1 MSRIAFY
8 ISDSTGITAHT
19 LGQSLL
25 AQFEDLQIEHI
36 IIPFVDNHD
45 KVQSVIERI
54 NAATD
59 SQGGLPAIVFSTLV
73 NDDLRVQLAASRC
86 YLVDILGTFLK
97 PLEQVL
103 KVHSSYSVGR
113 ARGDTTDDSYKNRIN
128 AVNYA
133 LDNDDGSRLNQYGL
147 ADVILVGVSRCGK
160 TPTCLYMAMQ
170 FGVFAAN
177 YPITEE
183 DISELEL
190 PKSLQHH
197 KGRLF
202 GLTIDPERLATIR
215 HERRPGSK
223 YASLKQCDYEIR
235 EAVAMFRRYGI
246 PYLDTTHF
254 SIEEISTRILSQ
266 LGIDRQRK

>member
-1 MSRIAFY
+1 MSRTAFY
-8 ISDSTGITAHT
+8 VSDSTGITAHT

-25 AQFEDLQIEHI
+25 AQFEELQIEHVL
-36 IIPFVDNHD
+36 IPFVDTEA
-45 KVQSVIERI
+45 KVDEVIGRI
-54 NAATD
+54 NAACD
-59 SQGGLPAIVFSTLV
+59 AEGVPALVFSTLV
-73 NDDLRVQLAASRC
+73 NDDLRARLAQSRG

-103 KVHSSYSVGR
+103 NVHSSYSVGH
-113 ARGDTTDDSYKNRIN
+113 ARGNITDDSYKNRIN

-133 LDNDDGSRLNQYGL
+133 LDNDDGSRVNQYGN

-160 TPTCLYMAMQ
+160 TPTCLYMALQ

-183 DISELEL
+183 DINELEL
-190 PKSLQHH
+190 PKSLLPF
-197 KGRLF
+197 KDRLF
-202 GLTIDPERLATIR
+202 GLTINAERLCSIR
-215 HERRPGSK
+215 NERRPNSK
-223 YASLKQCDYEIR
+223 YASMKQCEFEIR
-235 EAVAMFRRYGI
+235 EAEAMFRRHHI

-266 LGIDRQRK
+266 LGIDRKLK